1 MNTKND
7 QPETAYQKTSREAL
21 ENALRDTLSPEGIA
35 TILAFLQP
43 ATMQRPRNEEQGKAL
58 CELEWFTETLMN
70 LIGVEGYNRLLDE
83 LCL

>member
-1 MNTKND
+1 MNAANN
-7 QPETAYQKTSREAL
+7 QPETEFQKASREAL
-21 ENALRDTLSPEGIA
+21 ESALRDTLSPEGIA

-43 ATMQRPRNEEQGKAL
+43 ATMQRPQNDEQRKAL

-70 LIGVEGYNRLLDE
+70 MLGVEGYNRLLDE